1 MSKQLFNF
9 RFAQTKG
16 DTSEVILLKRIIFII
31 ALSCCFFG
39 LVWAGMFY
47 TLYGLVP
54 VVILPI
60 FFSIIVIPALIFAH
74 LKKRYKILVFAQL
87 FCITWIGAF
96 IQWNLGSVHDSGAVL
111 IWTFLGPLGAII
123 FLDKKQAF
131 VWFAMFI
138 FILFVTVIYEPFL
151 SDTPIIITNEQTK
164 VFYLM
169 NFSVTFLII
178 FLSALYFFNGME
190 KEKAKIKEL
199 LKITD
204 HKNKEI
210 TDSIKYARRLQK
222 ALLPTIENVK
232 KTLPESFIFF
242 KPKDIVSGDFY
253 WTHLTEDNQTLFAVG
268 DCTGHGVP
276 GALVSVICNN
286 SLNRSVKELKLTKPA
301 DILNSARN
309 IVVEEFEKSSE
320 VVHDGMDIALCS
332 LKDKQ
337 LQYAGAHNPLWIV
350 RNNKLIEIKANN
362 QSVSKYPI
370 QKAYENHYV
379 DLHDDDTIYIFT
391 DGYRDQ
397 FGYKSGKKI
406 RLNGFRKL
414 ILEISKLPIEEQK
427 NELYKFLKNWQGN
440 LEQIDDICV
449 MAVKI

>member
-1 MSKQLFNF
+1 
-9 RFAQTKG
+9 
-16 DTSEVILLKRIIFII
+16 
-31 ALSCCFFG
+31 
-39 LVWAGMFY
+39 
-47 TLYGLVP
+47 
-54 VVILPI
+54 
-60 FFSIIVIPALIFAH
+60 
-74 LKKRYKILVFAQL
+74 
-87 FCITWIGAF
+87 
-96 IQWNLGSVHDSGAVL
+96 
-111 IWTFLGPLGAII
+111 
-123 FLDKKQAF
+123 
-131 VWFAMFI
+131 
-138 FILFVTVIYEPFL
+138 
-151 SDTPIIITNEQTK
+151 
-164 VFYLM
+164 
-169 NFSVTFLII
+169 
-178 FLSALYFFNGME
+178 ME

-204 HKNKEI
+204 HKNQEI

-232 KTLPESFIFF
+232 KILPESFIFF

-253 WTHLTEDNQTLFAVG
+253 WTHLTEDSQTLFAVG

-309 IVVEEFEKSSE
+309 IVVEEFEKSNE

-337 LQYAGAHNPLWIV
+337 LQYAGAHNPLWII

-362 QSVSKYPI
+362 QSVSKYPL
-370 QKAYENHYV
+370 QKAYENHQV
-379 DLHDDDTIYIFT
+379 DLLDGDTIYIFT